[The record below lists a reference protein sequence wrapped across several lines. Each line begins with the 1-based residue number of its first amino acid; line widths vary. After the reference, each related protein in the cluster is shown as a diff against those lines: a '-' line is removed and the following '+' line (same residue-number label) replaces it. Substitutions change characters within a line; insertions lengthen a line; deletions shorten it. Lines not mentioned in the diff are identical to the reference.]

1 LPVEL
6 EVKKL
11 SEQVVYLEDYD
22 RPPDEECHIF
32 TLFLQEE
39 RKLKKETGTKV
50 ILMDPILRKAYAS
63 LPPLR

>member
-1 LPVEL
+1 
-6 EVKKL
+6 
-11 SEQVVYLEDYD
+11 VYLEDYD